1 MICRYDL
8 QNKKNCSWY
17 WVGFCFDQVEMGIV
31 VTIEFFELYFDV
43 ELVFI
48 LTKWVYTVI
57 THVKLNF
64 EKSYMSSVCCLS
76 IVFLLL
82 INFIRAA

>member
-1 MICRYDL
+1 
-8 QNKKNCSWY
+8 
-17 WVGFCFDQVEMGIV
+17 MGIV

-43 ELVFI
+43 ELVLI